1 MKLKKDKNKNKFII
15 TLNQKELNHLFGILR
30 ATLNKDYKD
39 FEETKIMRCWACIEL
54 IDKFLG
60 YDEKFETD
68 DY

>member
-1 MKLKKDKNKNKFII
+1 MKLKKDKIKNKFII

-30 ATLNKDYKD
+30 VTENKDYER
-39 FEETKIMRCWACIEL
+39 FEETKIMRCWSCIEL

-60 YDEKFETD
+60 YTIKFETD